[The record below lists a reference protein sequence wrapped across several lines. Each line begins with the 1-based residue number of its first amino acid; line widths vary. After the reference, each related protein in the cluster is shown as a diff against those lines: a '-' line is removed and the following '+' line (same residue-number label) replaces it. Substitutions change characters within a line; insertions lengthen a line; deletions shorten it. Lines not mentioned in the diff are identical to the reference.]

1 MSSRRRNSRP
11 SSSACASLELRAA
24 PLLAAL
30 LALQAG
36 LLPVALLVSHR
47 THGAL
52 VAAAAVGLAAFA
64 WPAWWRLCAPQKAGG
79 SRRLW
84 WSEEG
89 EFQLEARDGARHR
102 VELSR
107 RSLVAGPWLVLVC
120 EGRPARATVV
130 IETVVIETPGCPGD
144 ALAALR
150 RALARRAA
158 APAGPRHALRSLLQK
173 GEPGS

>member
-1 MSSRRRNSRP
+1 
-11 SSSACASLELRAA
+11 
-24 PLLAAL
+24 L
-30 LALQAG
+30 LALQAA

-64 WPAWWRLCAPQKAGG
+64 WPAWRRLCAPHVAGG
-79 SRRLW
+79 PRRLW
-84 WSEEG
+84 WTEEG
-89 EFQLEARDGARHR
+89 EFHLEARDGARHR

-120 EGRPARATVV
+120 EGGHVR
-130 IETVVIETPGCPGD
+130 ETVVIEAMGCPGD